1 MPTIKNLVE
10 SLIEIEGN
18 LKGLEGVELGH
29 YIKKQ
34 EAKYADLSLDY
45 KVLRK
50 QELIIPNFLKEIQR
64 KRIKDYKRPINLMSF
79 GGLERMVLD
88 FACTVHEVDLEM
100 FISHSRKREIIDLKQ
115 QLQTIYYIYFNK
127 GFSLIGTM
135 FNVDHS
141 TVIHSVKAHE
151 DKIVSDR
158 IYKDMYSRIVQFTK
172 EILDQNIIKIDSD
185 ISLESAVKVRVA
197 KKAINKQRK
206 NKQQEVR

>member
-1 MPTIKNLVE
+1 MANQVGQDLISCCWLDLALHLNLA
-10 SLIEIEGN
+10 
-18 LKGLEGVELGH
+18 H
-29 YIKKQ
+29 Y
-34 EAKYADLSLDY
+34 E
-45 KVLRK
+45 
-50 QELIIPNFLKEIQR
+50 E
-64 KRIKDYKRPINLMSF
+64 
-79 GGLERMVLD
+79 
-88 FACTVHEVDLEM
+88 
-100 FISHSRKREIIDLKQ
+100 
-115 QLQTIYYIYFNK
+115 
-127 GFSLIGTM
+127 M

-172 EILDQNIIKIDSD
+172 EILDQNVIKIDSD